1 MAPEVC
7 LTCAATPLEPLAD
20 WPPLACQ
27 ALPPSYFQLPGVAA
41 IRYLVKLSVV
51 PDSSERWNAWILRLG
66 SFADGFSLAIAGSFQ
81 FLMSLLK
88 ILASVGASR
97 TRLSTPG
104 TLKPT

>member
-51 PDSSERWNAWILRLG
+51 PDSSERWNAWILRSG
-66 SFADGFSLAIAGSFQ
+66 SVASGFSALIAASFQ
-81 FLMSLLK
+81 LVILLSK
-88 ILASVGASR
+88 IFAMVGASR
-97 TRLSTPG
+97 TSLSTPG
-104 TLKPT
+104 TL